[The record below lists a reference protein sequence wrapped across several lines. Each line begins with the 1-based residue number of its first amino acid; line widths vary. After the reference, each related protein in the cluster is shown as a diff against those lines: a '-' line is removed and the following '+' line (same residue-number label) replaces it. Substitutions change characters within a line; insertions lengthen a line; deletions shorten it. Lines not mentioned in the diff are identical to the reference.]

1 VDIRVMSRAR
11 LSLATT
17 DVFGAQTGV
26 PAASV
31 VVVTHETPA
40 AELARTFGAL
50 GRQTD
55 PGFELLVVDNGTGHD
70 PESLLRGTGLSGTW
84 FGLERNVGPNL
95 ARDFAAERARGDL
108 LVFLDDDA
116 VPADDFVASHLET
129 YREGAT
135 AVRGRI
141 LPLTRSVYN
150 QLATNYDLGDDD
162 FPYLLDIEGN
172 TAVDRETYLDVGG
185 FGDAPW
191 GHEGLVLTERLLE
204 LVGRETVR
212 YDPRPVIYHDYA
224 CSLAELVDIRVRHA
238 RAARDLDGHES
249 ALDLYQEYTLP
260 ANPTLQVRLSDVVL
274 YVLGEAIDSLTTAA
288 LRVGETVRPLAGSTS
303 GGRDAV
309 LMYHSIGERRRYGN
323 VSVERFREDLTR
335 LVDACEVVDLAELV
349 EDEGDGERPRVAI
362 TVDDAYANFHDHALP
377 IVEEFGVPVTLFV
390 PVGLL
395 DGEHPEYASRLERS
409 PDGDPRFNDP
419 EHGDTTPAPLM
430 TSEQVRGA
438 LETGLVTLG
447 NHTMTHPDLAT
458 VAPEALATEVREA
471 RRRLE
476 REFGVTVDR
485 FCYPYGRYSAA
496 ALALVR
502 ETHALAVTAEA
513 EPLGSNVDPHRVP
526 RLHAHDAWW
535 EALSLPGPGGGDEGT
550 TIPVTSGSYKSHRG
564 DAPTEMPTEST
575 TSPAPDPGEGR

>member
-1 VDIRVMSRAR
+1 MNRAR
-11 LSLATT
+11 PSLATT
-17 DVFGAQTGV
+17 DVFGARTGA

-31 VVVTHETPA
+31 VVVTYETPA
-40 AELARTFGAL
+40 AELARTFAAL

-55 PGFELLVVDNGTGHD
+55 PAFELLVVDNGTGHD
-70 PESLLRGTGLSGTW
+70 PEPLLRRTGLSGTW
-84 FGLERNVGPNL
+84 YGLERNVGPNL
-95 ARDFAAERARGDL
+95 ARDFAAERADGDL

-116 VPADDFVASHLET
+116 VPADDFVASHLEA
-129 YREGAT
+129 YREGAM
-135 AVRGRI
+135 AVRGRV

-150 QLATNYDLGDDD
+150 RLATNYDLGDDD
-162 FPYLLDIEGN
+162 LPYLLDIEGN
-172 TAVDRETYLDVGG
+172 TAIDRETYLDVGG
-185 FGDAPW
+185 FGDVPW

-204 LVGRETVR
+204 LVDREVVR
-212 YDPRPVIYHDYA
+212 YDPRPVVYHDYA

-238 RAARDLDGHES
+238 RAARELGDHES
-249 ALDLYQEYTLP
+249 ALDLYREYTLP
-260 ANPTLQVRLSDVVL
+260 ANPTLQVRLTDVLL
-274 YVLGEAIDSLTTAA
+274 YVLGETIDRLTAAA
-288 LRVGETVRPLAGSTS
+288 LRVGEVASALVGDTPRS
-303 GGRDAV
+303 RDAV
-309 LMYHSIGERRRYGN
+309 LMYHSVGERERYGN
-323 VSVERFREDLTR
+323 VSVERFREDLAR
-335 LVDACEVVDLAELV
+335 LVDAYEVVDLAALLA
-349 EDEGDGERPRVAI
+349 DEGDGDRPRVAI

-395 DGEHPEYASRLERS
+395 DGEHPEFASRLERS

-419 EHGDTTPAPLM
+419 DHGETTPAPLM
-430 TSEQVRGA
+430 TSEQVRAA

-502 ETHALAVTAEA
+502 ETHSLAVTAED
-513 EPLGSNVDPHRVP
+513 EPLGSNVDPHRIP

-535 EALSLPGPGGGDEGT
+535 ESLSLPGSEGGDEGT
-550 TIPVTSGSYKSHRG
+550 TIPVTSRSYKSHGG